1 LALVGQD
8 ADFPHGPVRSVAEA
22 FEDEQVSHREM
33 VQTREHPSAG
43 QIRLVGPAVKLSRTP
58 AKIQSPPPLI
68 GEHTDAVLKRLL
80 QLSDE
85 QIQALRREQ
94 VIA

>member
-1 LALVGQD
+1 
-8 ADFPHGPVRSVAEA
+8 
-22 FEDEQVSHREM
+22 M
-33 VQTREHPSAG
+33 IQTCEHPTAG

-68 GEHTDAVLKRLL
+68 GQHTDVVLKRLL